1 MPAWL
6 WCWFCVMLR
15 VNKIVSRQQ
24 CYELCNVS
32 KILLVFRFGFSVVP
46 RGTLNSSQPDFKYFC
61 LSSIAIKVCLP
72 PSCTLTPC
80 WLLLRLKWV
89 IQILNMALWHA
100 KTQFLP
106 QISHLVRC
114 GDDKAKSDDG
124 WGSLIR
130 SVLKLR
136 VCLGILCSVNFFK
149 FWIFFKMKIL
159 MLKIILKK

>member
-61 LSSIAIKVCLP
+61 LSSIAIKVFLP
-72 PSCTLTPC
+72 PSCTLIRC
-80 WLLLRLKWV
+80 WPLLRLKWV
-89 IQILNMALWHA
+89 IRM
-100 KTQFLP
+100 
-106 QISHLVRC
+106 
-114 GDDKAKSDDG
+114 
-124 WGSLIR
+124 
-130 SVLKLR
+130 
-136 VCLGILCSVNFFK
+136 
-149 FWIFFKMKIL
+149 
-159 MLKIILKK
+159 